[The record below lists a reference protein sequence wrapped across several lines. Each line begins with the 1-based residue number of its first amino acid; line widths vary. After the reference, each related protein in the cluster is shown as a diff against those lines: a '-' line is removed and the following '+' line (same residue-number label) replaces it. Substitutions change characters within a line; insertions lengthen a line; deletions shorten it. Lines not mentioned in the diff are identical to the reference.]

1 MFLALPARD
10 GAPDKPL
17 ASDTINSLKIKFLEA
32 HNLLEVTAHS
42 TRGACATALL
52 RKGVPPA
59 VVQQMGDWASEVSF
73 NFFYNSL
80 RATQAWQQVLVPE
93 AAGSSEAP
101 SSVATSS
108 NAVCTAATMPVPQ
121 LPA

>member
-1 MFLALPARD
+1 MGLEKAFF
-10 GAPDKPL
+10 L
-17 ASDTINSLKIKFLEA
+17 ASDTINSLTTRFLKE
-32 HNLLEVTAHS
+32 NDLSDFSAHS

-59 VVQQMGDWASEVSF
+59 VVQQMGDWSSEVSF
-73 NFFYNSL
+73 NLFYNRL
-80 RATQAWQQVLVPE
+80 RATQAWQQVLVP

-108 NAVCTAATMPVPQ
+108 NAVLSAATMPVPQ